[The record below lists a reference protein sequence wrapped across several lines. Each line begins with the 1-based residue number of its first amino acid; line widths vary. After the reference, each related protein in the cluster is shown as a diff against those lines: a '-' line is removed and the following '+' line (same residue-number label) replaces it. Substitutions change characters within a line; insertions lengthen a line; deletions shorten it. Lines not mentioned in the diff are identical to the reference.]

1 MSEKRLWIAV
11 LTVVTMLAATA
22 SAQDE
27 KNELTGIVG
36 RTYISDQGI
45 QGANYF
51 NPTIHSGKG
60 LSFEIGYARRLLVN
74 PLFSISGEVP
84 VMFDLDEDLNAA
96 SYPVAVVPIDYQAY
110 FITPAVRANLFP
122 DTAVSPWLSFGG
134 GFAHFSENKTL
145 LFGGA
150 NPGKSSTTGAI
161 EGGIGLDVRLLRRL
175 FLRGEA
181 RDFWS
186 GQPDFPLAP
195 TGKSRQHHYFVGGGV
210 FWRF

>member
-1 MSEKRLWIAV
+1 M
-11 LTVVTMLAATA
+11 M
-22 SAQDE
+22 
-27 KNELTGIVG
+27 
-36 RTYISDQGI
+36 
-45 QGANYF
+45 F
-51 NPTIHSGKG
+51 N
-60 LSFEIGYARRLLVN
+60 
-74 PLFSISGEVP
+74 
-84 VMFDLDEDLNAA
+84 LDEDLNAA
-96 SYPVAVVPIDYQAY
+96 SYPVAVVPIDYRAY
-110 FITPAVRANLFP
+110 FITPAARANLFP

-161 EGGIGLDVRLLRRL
+161 EGGIGLDVRLLSRL

-195 TGKSRQHHYFVGGGV
+195 TGKTRQHHYFVGGGV